1 MAYVPKGKPDN
12 YYSHR
17 RGLGYV
23 SSSDDECCWQVI
35 DQIANKVK
43 KVQVSVTFCWIALQ
57 EIQAM
62 SKNINRRLFEANP
75 SQDQSTEEEPQSS
88 GEMSGEGEE
97 EPTHMPLYADPP
109 VILRAYIPGIE
120 RGPLPACAEGYR
132 LKQTEKYMLAKKRLD
147 EWAPQIEEIL
157 SDANNEIRQR
167 FGEKLYQKKG
177 RQGSDFK
184 KKLPPDEE

>member
-1 MAYVPKGKPDN
+1 
-12 YYSHR
+12 
-17 RGLGYV
+17 
-23 SSSDDECCWQVI
+23 
-35 DQIANKVK
+35 
-43 KVQVSVTFCWIALQ
+43 
-57 EIQAM
+57 M
-62 SKNINRRLFEANP
+62 SKNINSRLFEANP
-75 SQDQSTEEEPQSS
+75 SQDQSTEEEPPSS

-97 EPTHMPLYADPP
+97 EPTPVPLYADPP

-147 EWAPQIEEIL
+147 EWGPQIDEIL
-157 SDANNEIRQR
+157 SDAKNEIRQR

-184 KKLPPDEE
+184 KKLPPDGFRAIVRWGHNGIPTGQWANNFSSYLGCLIRRSDNVNPYYEAWEQPFHVLESIYREC